1 MPSMGLLFAC
11 LVHSDFGPA
20 ARQVPVMGVV
30 ALHLLHALR
39 ELLLP
44 VFSLLS
50 KGEGEGALGVNGLL
64 AP

>member
-20 ARQVPVMGVV
+20 AAGACHGVV

-50 KGEGEGALGVNGLL
+50 RGEGEGALGVNGLL
-64 AP
+64 TP